1 MKQRRKDEVEGQ
13 QAQKEEA
20 MQSLQARHQE
30 EIADMKGKYDELVS
44 STGKEKDGEVV
55 ALRKQLDDLQASFEA
70 TQASQTE
77 ATAEL
82 VQVKGAL
89 LETTALLEQS
99 KDKEEATAAE
109 LEGIRA

>member
-1 MKQRRKDEVEGQ
+1 MR
-13 QAQKEEA
+13 
-20 MQSLQARHQE
+20 
-30 EIADMKGKYDELVS
+30 GKYDELVS
-44 STGKEKDGEVV
+44 SMGKEKDGEVV

-89 LETTALLEQS
+89 SETTALLEQS
-99 KDKEEATAAE
+99 KDCLLYTSPSPRDLSTSRMPSSA
-109 LEGIRA
+109 